1 MPWEQTAPEGDGES
15 MSGREADG
23 TVRRG
28 LYQTALRGLTE
39 GYSRP
44 IVATISLLRRNA
56 MTMTDEEK
64 FLFDLQGYLV
74 IRGALTVD
82 EVSELNEIADDRF
95 PSTTGPDAYRRAL
108 VSLWGEP
115 YKRLI
120 DHPRIVPYLVE
131 LLGPK
136 FRLDHDYCI
145 FMSGGSDGLLLH
157 GGNSIENDHWYRY
170 KDGVMRNGLSV
181 VSYALSDTGP
191 GDGGFICV
199 PGSHKSNVEH
209 LLPEPLRMLEESRPY
224 VVQPEVLAGDAILFT
239 EALVHGTL
247 PWRAAHER
255 RALLYKYSPGYS
267 TWAREFYD
275 ADKFGVLTE
284 RQRRILTPPSREE
297 RPDVI
302 GGAV

>member
-1 MPWEQTAPEGDGES
+1 MP
-15 MSGREADG
+15 
-23 TVRRG
+23 
-28 LYQTALRGLTE
+28 
-39 GYSRP
+39 
-44 IVATISLLRRNA
+44 I
-56 MTMTDEEK
+56 TDEEK

-74 IRGALTVD
+74 IKDVLTED
-82 EVSELNEIADDRF
+82 EVSELNEIADEKF
-95 PSTTGPDAYRRAL
+95 PNTTGPDAQRRAL

-115 YKRLI
+115 YIRLI
-120 DHPRIVPYLVE
+120 DHPKIVPYLVE

-145 FMSGGSDGLLLH
+145 FMKQGDDGLQLH

-191 GDGGFICV
+191 DDGGFICV
-199 PGSHKSNVEH
+199 PGSHNSNVAR
-209 LLPEPLRMLEESRPY
+209 LLPEPVRMLQESRPY
-224 VVQPEVLAGDAILFT
+224 VVHPEVRAGDAIFFT

-247 PWRAAHER
+247 PWRASHER

-267 TWAREFYD
+267 TWAREYYD
-275 ADKFGVLTE
+275 ADMFGDLTD
-284 RQRRILTPPSREE
+284 RQKRILTPPSIEE

-302 GGAV
+302 DGVV